1 MDKICPE
8 EVCER
13 VVERT
18 LHSYSEGL
26 ATHTPDVALRIN
38 CAVFK
43 ATRRIKSRNCAI
55 IGVFNFTVNARQ

>member
-1 MDKICPE
+1 MDKMCPK

-18 LHSYSEGL
+18 LHRYSQGL
-26 ATHTPDVALRIN
+26 ATYTPDVALRIN

-43 ATRRIKSRNCAI
+43 ATR
-55 IGVFNFTVNARQ
+55 

>member
-1 MDKICPE
+1 MDKIRPE

-13 VVERT
+13 VAQGPF
-18 LHSYSEGL
+18 SQGL
-26 ATHTPDVALRIN
+26 ATYTPDIALRIN

-43 ATRRIKSRNCAI
+43 ATRWIKSGNCAI

>member
-1 MDKICPE
+1 MDKICRE

-18 LHSYSEGL
+18 LHSYSQGL
-26 ATHTPDVALRIN
+26 ATYTPRRSLENN

-43 ATRRIKSRNCAI
+43 AARRIKSRNSAI
-55 IGVFNFTVNARQ
+55 IGVFNFTVNAKQ